1 MVVQSTKKSSEQP
14 SWQPLVKGILFV
26 SAGLAVALIGINSL
40 RYRLTNLVVEHGQLN
55 GRITKIQA
63 PVFGLIQA
71 FYAQPGVWVKSQQ
84 ILARIYTE
92 PSAEEK
98 QSLLKL
104 QEKKS
109 NSELTQAHLRGNVEI
124 HKTQLTAA
132 KEYLLG
138 LQRQLEEIDKRDRLV
153 FRLDAELNLEEIH
166 EQQAVVEEAEA
177 KAEAIHIQYENHRR
191 LLKEGAVSRGKTEQ
205 LRLAW
210 QAAQAEVK
218 QAKSVL
224 AGITKASNASQ
235 DGYLRSNR
243 NKIIGGSLNDQH
255 NNLLREIQKQK
266 EKIKTLEAELF
277 QLQKE
282 LNQIQVSSQ
291 NRSDIVQSIET
302 LLNHPQAQEIKAPF
316 SGVIY
321 QTNQEQGE
329 QIEESTSL
337 LSLLDCNDLWVEVIV
352 SASQA
357 SLIAPEEVVEVKLV
371 GHSQA
376 LAGQIDLIQ
385 PISGFQG
392 GKELSK
398 LSQVQALVPLVPNQL
413 VNESLARVTV
423 KIPPPPEY
431 AKSHQFCGVGQSARL
446 NFRKKLPWTH

>member
-1 MVVQSTKKSSEQP
+1 MVVKSTKKSAEKT

-26 SAGLAVALIGINSL
+26 SAGLAVAFIGLNSI

-55 GRITKIQA
+55 GRITKIQS
-63 PVFGLIQA
+63 PVFGLIHA

-84 ILARIYTE
+84 VLAHIHTE
-92 PSAEEK
+92 TSAAEK
-98 QSLLKL
+98 QTLLKL

-109 NSELTQAHLRGNVEI
+109 DSELAQAHLQGNVEI

-177 KAEAIHIQYENHRR
+177 KAEAIHVQYENHRR
-191 LLKEGAVSRGKTEQ
+191 LLKEGAVSQGETEQ

-210 QAAQAEVK
+210 QAALAEVK

-255 NNLLREIQKQK
+255 NNLLREIQKQR

-282 LNQIQVSSQ
+282 LNQTQVSSQ
-291 NRSDIVQSIET
+291 NRSDIVQSIENI
-302 LLNHPQAQEIKAPF
+302 LNHPQAREIKAPF

-357 SLIAPEEVVEVKLV
+357 SFIAPEEVVEVKLV

-398 LSQVQALVPLVPNQL
+398 LSHVQALVPLIPHQL
-413 VNESLARVTV
+413 VDESLARVTV

-431 AKSHQFCGVGQSARL
+431 ANSHQFCGVGQSARL
-446 NFRKKLPWTH
+446 NFRKKLPWTR

>member
-1 MVVQSTKKSSEQP
+1 MVVQSTKKSKEKT
-14 SWQPLVKGILFV
+14 SWQPLFKGILFV
-26 SAGLAVALIGINSL
+26 SAGLAVAFLGINSI
-40 RYRLTNLVVEHGQLN
+40 RYRLTNLVVDHGQLN
-55 GRITKIQA
+55 GRITKIQS

-84 ILARIYTE
+84 VLAHIHTE

-104 QEKKS
+104 FERKS
-109 NSELTQAHLRGNVEI
+109 HSELAQAHLQGNVEI
-124 HKTQLTAA
+124 HETQLTAA
-132 KEYLLG
+132 KEYLWG
-138 LQRQLEEIDKRDRLV
+138 LQRQLQEIDERDQLV
-153 FRLDAELNLEEIH
+153 VRLDAELNLEEIH
-166 EQQAVVEEAEA
+166 KQQAVVEEAEVKA
-177 KAEAIHIQYENHRR
+177 KAHYIQYENHRR
-191 LLKEGAVSRGKTEQ
+191 LLTEGAVSQGETEQ
-205 LRLAW
+205 LKLAW
-210 QAAQAEVK
+210 QAAEAEVK

-224 AGITKASNASQ
+224 AGTTKALNASK
-235 DGYLRSNR
+235 DGYLRTNR
-243 NKIIGGSLNDQH
+243 NKIMGGSLNDQH
-255 NNLLREIQKQK
+255 NNLLREIQKQR
-266 EKIKTLEAELF
+266 EKIKTIEAELF

-282 LNQIQVSSQ
+282 LNQTQVSSR
-291 NRSDIVQSIET
+291 NRSDIVKSIER
-302 LLNHPQAQEIKAPF
+302 LLNHPQAREIKAPF

-329 QIEESTSL
+329 QIEESTPL
-337 LSLLDCNDLWVEVIV
+337 LSLLDCNDLWVEAIV

-357 SLIAPEEVVEVKLV
+357 SLIASEEVVEVKLV

-392 GKELSK
+392 GKELSN
-398 LSQVQALVPLVPNQL
+398 LSQVQALVPIIPSQL

-446 NFRKKLPWTH
+446 NFRKKLPWTR

>member
-1 MVVQSTKKSSEQP
+1 MVIQSAKKIPEQF
-14 SWQPLVKGILFV
+14 SWQRLFKGILFF
-26 SAGLAVALIGINSL
+26 SAGVAVASIGINSIS
-40 RYRLTNLVVEHGQLN
+40 YRLTNLVVDHGQLN
-55 GRITKIQA
+55 GRITKIPA
-63 PVFGLIQA
+63 PGFGLIQS

-84 ILARIYTE
+84 VLARIHTE
-92 PSAEEK
+92 PSVSEK

-109 NSELTQAHLRGNVEI
+109 NSELAQAHLQGNVEV
-124 HKTQLTAA
+124 HKTQLAAA

-138 LQRQLEEIDKRDRLV
+138 LQRQLQEIDERDQSVL
-153 FRLDAELNLEEIH
+153 RLDAELNLEEIH
-166 EQQAVVEEAEA
+166 EQQAVVEEAQV
-177 KAEAIHIQYENHRR
+177 KAEASRIQYENHRR
-191 LLKEGAVSRGKTEQ
+191 LLTEGAVSSGETEQ
-205 LRLAW
+205 LKLAW
-210 QAAQAEVK
+210 QAAEAEVK

-224 AGITKASNASQ
+224 AGITKALNASK
-235 DGYLRSNR
+235 DGYLRNNR
-243 NKIIGGSLNDQH
+243 NKIMGGSLNDQH
-255 NNLLREIQKQK
+255 NNLLREIQKQR

-282 LNQIQVSSQ
+282 LNQTQVSSQ

-302 LLNHPQAQEIKAPF
+302 LLNHPQVQEIKAPF

-321 QTNQEQGE
+321 QTTQEQGE
-329 QIEESTSL
+329 QIEESVSL

-357 SLIAPEEVVEVKLV
+357 SLIASEEVVEVKLV

-376 LAGQIDLIQ
+376 IAGQIDLIQ

-392 GKELSK
+392 GKELSN
-398 LSQVQALVPLVPNQL
+398 LSQVQALVPVIPHQLANQ
-413 VNESLARVTV
+413 SLARVTV

-431 AKSHQFCGVGQSARL
+431 TKSHQFCGVGQSARL
-446 NFRKKLPWTH
+446 TFRKKLPWTR